1 MKLTRVD
8 KYRLRL
14 EPEGETAAEAMVY
27 LPEEFNVE
35 DEALAQL
42 FDTATVDDEAIVL
55 ATPDIHTGFGVPI
68 GTVFASARYV
78 SPCAVGYDVNCGMR
92 LLTTPLAAKD
102 VDIAKLA
109 QAIARDIP
117 LGEGERNMA
126 VSIDSLD
133 RLLAEGVPALAS
145 LAESREPDLRRGYEP
160 RDLEDDLLR
169 IEDGGALKGRPACV
183 PEKAKKRGRD
193 QLATLGGG
201 NHFIEIQRVA
211 NLDHAELA
219 KAWGLWEGQLVVM
232 LHSGSRGLGHEV
244 GGQFMR
250 RAAAEARRHN
260 LPLPNRELV
269 YMPLETD
276 EADEYLAA
284 MACAANF
291 AFVNRQLMAQLVRRN
306 LRHYCDPEL
315 EVKTLYDVPHNIA
328 KFETVP
334 DGRRL
339 CVHRKGATRA
349 FPPSRMQNTPYA
361 ATGQPVLIPGSMG
374 TASYVLAGVE
384 SGAESIFSVNHG
396 AGRRMS
402 RTAAAGVVRRGKVI
416 RAGRISDEEFRKSME
431 GIHLICAD
439 RLAIK
444 EEAPA
449 AYKDIDAV
457 IDTVVGAGLAQCVA
471 RLVPLAVLKG

>member
-1 MKLTRVD
+1 MKLTRLD

-14 EPEGETAAEAMVY
+14 EPEGHAAAAIIY
-27 LPEEFNVE
+27 LPEGFTVE
-35 DEALAQL
+35 EEALTQL
-42 FDTATVDDEAIVL
+42 CDTATVDAEAIVL

-68 GTVFASARYV
+68 GTVFASPHYV
-78 SPCAVGYDVNCGMR
+78 SPCAVGYDINCGMR
-92 LLTTPLAAKD
+92 LLATPLAAKEVD
-102 VDIAKLA
+102 VVKLA
-109 QAIARDIP
+109 QSFARDIP
-117 LGEGERNMA
+117 LGEGERNMT
-126 VSIDSLD
+126 VSRDSLD

-160 RDLEDDLLR
+160 RDLDDDLQR

-183 PEKAKKRGRD
+183 PEKAKNRGRD

-211 NLDHAELA
+211 RIDHPEVA
-219 KAWGLWEGQLVVM
+219 KSWGLWVDQLVIM

-244 GGQFMR
+244 GGHFMR
-250 RAAAEARRHN
+250 RAAAEARQRG

-269 YMPLETD
+269 YVPLDCDLAE
-276 EADEYLAA
+276 EYLAA

-306 LRHYCDPEL
+306 LRHYCGPDL
-315 EVKTLYDVPHNIA
+315 EVRTIYDVPHNIA
-328 KFETVP
+328 KFETAP

-349 FPPSRMQNTPYA
+349 FPPSRMRNTPYA
-361 ATGQPVLIPGSMG
+361 ETGQPVLIPGSMG

-384 SGAESIFSVNHG
+384 SGAESVFSVNHG
-396 AGRRMS
+396 AGRLMS
-402 RTAAAGVVRRGKVI
+402 RTAAAGVIRRGKVL

-449 AYKDIDAV
+449 AYKNIDAV
-457 IDTVVGAGLAQCVA
+457 IDTVVNAGLAQCVA
-471 RLVPLAVLKG
+471 RLVPMAVLKG